1 MKPRFCLLYGL
12 SLFLFILPV
21 AYAQAVKA
29 DSSKVENTKAVS
41 KVEFIQDSKITDLL
55 NKDQTVNEKKDG
67 KVKGYR
73 VQIHFGSDRDKAKEI
88 KLKFTQK
95 FPSVSSYEK
104 YDLPNFK
111 VRVGDFR
118 TRIEAYKFLKEI
130 TADFPSSFLVQDEI
144 ELSELLK

>member
-1 MKPRFCLLYGL
+1 MIAHRCLIAGL
-12 SLFLFILPV
+12 CLFPFIVPLTH
-21 AYAQAVKA
+21 AQAIKA
-29 DSSKVENTKAVS
+29 DTGKVEYLQDNRITELLS
-41 KVEFIQDSKITDLL
+41 KEQL
-55 NKDQTVNEKKDG
+55 VNEKKDG

-88 KLKFTQK
+88 KLKFNQK
-95 FPSVSSYEK
+95 YATVKAYDE

-130 TADFPSSFLVQDEI
+130 SADFPSSFLVQDQI
-144 ELSELLK
+144 ELNELLK

>member
-1 MKPRFCLLYGL
+1 MKPRFCLLSGL
-12 SLFLFILPV
+12 SLFLFILPM
-21 AYAQAVKA
+21 AYAQAVKE
-29 DSSKVENTKAVS
+29 DSSKTVNIS
-41 KVEFIQDSKITDLL
+41 KIEYIQDSKITDLL
-55 NKDQTVNEKKDG
+55 NKDQAVNEKKDG